1 MGPRW
6 DDPLHVAGK
15 PDDDDRR
22 DPRRAESTGRGE
34 DRDGAE
40 RSPEQG
46 DGRDAGGPGTRGAE
60 TAETLDRAEERAAT
74 ADASLRERL
83 QAGAHRAGEVV
94 AAGAGTL
101 LVSAASILGWQ
112 KTDDKLPEVVRT
124 ATTAAEIVEEG
135 ASGVKER
142 KNREDAAEEPN
153 RDVDPQ
159 EQLPPDREGDRPA
172 VQSPAADRAADPADG
187 AEPTGGVDM
196 SVEVDLPSRAP
207 AEGPHPGAPD
217 DN

>member
-6 DDPLHVAGK
+6 DDPLHVAGR

-22 DPRRAESTGRGE
+22 DPRRSESTGRGE

-46 DGRDAGGPGTRGAE
+46 DGRDAGGPGTRAG

-74 ADASLRERL
+74 ADASMRERL
-83 QAGAHRAGEVV
+83 QAGAHRAGEV
-94 AAGAGTL
+94 AAASAGAL

-112 KTDDKLPEVVRT
+112 KTDDKLPEAVRT
-124 ATTAAEIVEEG
+124 ATTAAETVEEL
-135 ASGVKER
+135 ASDAKER
-142 KNREDAAEEPN
+142 KNREDAVEEPN

-159 EQLPPDREGDRPA
+159 EQLPPDGEGERPA
-172 VQSPAADRAADPADG
+172 VDRADDPAG
-187 AEPTGGVDM
+187 GVEPAGGVDM
-196 SVEVDLPSRAP
+196 PVEVDLPGRAS
-207 AEGPHPGAPD
+207 AEGPHPGAAD